1 MIRAGSPGVRWM
13 SMKTPTVT
21 RNATGTIS
29 TRRRR
34 TYVVM
39 PDQVSGM
46 TFPRTIGESLALP
59 DLRHPDHQVGIEREV
74 VDLGVGDLRADTKRG
89 ENVRRVLR
97 YLFLRA
103 VVVLLPLALVGV
115 GASVVQ
121 PGVDLRVAVQAVVE
135 VAARVPPGVHV
146 AVRVDPS

>member
-1 MIRAGSPGVRWM
+1 MWLSPVKYWKYRGLSKPSSWWTCATACGLRSSPRMIRAGSPGFRWM

-59 DLRHPDHQVGIEREV
+59 DLRHPDHQVWIEREV
-74 VDLGVGDLRADTKRG
+74 VDLGVGDLR
-89 ENVRRVLR
+89 
-97 YLFLRA
+97 
-103 VVVLLPLALVGV
+103 
-115 GASVVQ
+115 
-121 PGVDLRVAVQAVVE
+121 
-135 VAARVPPGVHV
+135 
-146 AVRVDPS
+146 